1 MVFAKTTL
9 IKEYPMCHYQHL
21 TLIERE
27 KISFF
32 RAQGKNLS
40 VIAKALGRS
49 KATISRELRRNGRD
63 ALYIPAIAHK
73 RYRTRRKKCR
83 PHKSWTILTYLLS
96 SKTNSSNING
106 RRKESQDVCVWKSMM
121 HPSAVLRSTGESMQ
135 GCLMM

>member
-1 MVFAKTTL
+1 
-9 IKEYPMCHYQHL
+9 MCHYQHL

-83 PHKSWTILTYLLS
+83 PHKKLDNPDLLVLS

-106 RRKESQDVCVWKSMM
+106 RRKESKDVCVWKSMV
-121 HPSAVLRSTGESMQ
+121 HPSAALRSTGESMQ

>member
-27 KISFF
+27 KILFF

-63 ALYIPAIAHK
+63 ALYIPAISMVAGRNRRTFAFGKAWCIHQL
-73 RYRTRRKKCR
+73 RYDLPGNLCR
-83 PHKSWTILTYLLS
+83 
-96 SKTNSSNING
+96 
-106 RRKESQDVCVWKSMM
+106 
-121 HPSAVLRSTGESMQ
+121 AV
-135 GCLMM
+135 